1 MNEILNQIRR
11 IFSDNG
17 STDRNFTKQEQKL
30 KEAND
35 KLQLATKNFIQ
46 AADML
51 SDLIRSRGLPD

>member
-17 STDRNFTKQEQKL
+17 SADRNFTKQEQKL